1 MDPTALATA
10 IVSMNTASVR
20 TDAQFAMLRKQFD
33 MQKEAMNMLLPTA
46 QAPAAPGTGR
56 LVDKTV

>member
-1 MDPTALATA
+1 MDPAALAA
-10 IVSMNTASVR
+10 SIVSMNTASVR
-20 TDAQFAMLRKQFD
+20 MDAQFALLRKQFD

-56 LVDKTV
+56 LVDKTA